1 MTREQL
7 EILINDAAD
16 GKLTDEDKMAL
27 ERDLKSYPDLMKDYR
42 EILSLPD
49 VSGIYGSTEE
59 YRDASRIRKIRELLI
74 ETDEDSFSLATLF
87 WFRKVAL
94 AASLLILAASSLTG
108 IVTGTLMDT
117 PTTTESVTLDDLI
130 YPAQQN
136 PVEEYASYLSD
147 WPEQGEENEMNR
159 TDSE

>member
-16 GKLTDEDKMAL
+16 GDLTEAERMTL
-27 ERDLKSYPDLMKDYR
+27 EREMESYPDLREDYR

-74 ETDEDSFSLATLF
+74 ETDEDSFSLASLF

-108 IVTGTLMDT
+108 FLTGTLADT
-117 PTTTESVTLDDLI
+117 PTTESVTLDELI
-130 YPAQQN
+130 YPSEQN

-147 WPEQGEENEMNR
+147 WPEQVEENEMNS